1 MTSITKA
8 DLDKARDTLWDAG
21 NLVEAIRRIAENME
35 DRGGDLDFVIQT
47 VARIAKEKIHEVAG
61 GVVLSPPPTKREIA
75 RATALLGPRGAVREQ
90 PKPEG
95 EAALAKLIAQRASCL
110 KSTRL
115 SVWPACWCSS
125 PGRWT
130 LCERRH
136 AGRPRPA
143 VSQFEIWKP

>member
-1 MTSITKA
+1 MTRITKA

-47 VARIAKEKIHEVAG
+47 VARIAKEKINEVAG

-75 RATALLGPRGAVREQ
+75 RATALLGQRGAVREQ

-95 EAALAKLIAQRASCL
+95 EAA
-110 KSTRL
+110 
-115 SVWPACWCSS
+115 
-125 PGRWT
+125 
-130 LCERRH
+130 
-136 AGRPRPA
+136 
-143 VSQFEIWKP
+143 